1 MPSKLGLSV
10 ALTAD
15 PSAFEKG
22 LKDALK
28 VTQTAGKLTEKAA
41 GEMVAGIQAKLDGMG
56 KGSSM
61 RQAIRQFENLAAKM
75 QMAGMEGTKAFNDLI
90 QKTGKL
96 KDEQQDLKALIQTG
110 GPAGAFI
117 AMGNAAKVAMG
128 GVNALQGAMTLMGA
142 EGEDLQRTM
151 VKLQAGMAFAQG
163 LKDLEGLKDTFTQ
176 IKSVITSQVIPAL
189 TTMKGAI
196 AATGIGLLIV
206 GVGMA
211 ISYFDKMAEAAEMAA
226 QRVDNALK
234 FADTVQK
241 LDQMDAQ
248 IAINKKKRAGAT
260 EREIYETQKYYN
272 QRYIDDLLVARETAG
287 ENAYKI
293 DAQISEARKKM
304 AVDQSNFELQEY
316 QRQEEQ
322 RKQSTEKYKA
332 AVNAALSLQKE
343 INNELEK
350 SNLNS
355 LDQQIFD
362 LDQWK
367 NEKTKVLTEAGM
379 SALSLEAL
387 YYTKLSAMVKQHA
400 QELRNSLPSSM
411 GIKANVDFKTGNVG
425 ELDSS
430 FSKGTLSIERQ
441 TAALKELQT
450 VYMDFSET
458 LKTAVQGALVD
469 VASAMGT
476 AMATGQ
482 DLGKAM
488 GLALLG
494 AMSNFMRQLGEMF
507 IAAGFAKLK
516 FDAGMIAIGGAP
528 LAIAAGAALVAASA
542 AATAKIQKANQPARF
557 ATGGIVGGNSFMG
570 DRVPALLNSGEMVL
584 NKQQQANL
592 FAIANGNTKAGTV
605 RVTGETI
612 VRGRDIVI
620 AFKNA
625 ERDYNRG

>member
-1 MPSKLGLSV
+1 MAKNNLNISLGVDVDNLKKG
-10 ALTAD
+10 
-15 PSAFEKG
+15 FE
-22 LKDALK
+22 DAIR
-28 VTQTAGKLTEKAA
+28 VTQAAGKRTEQEARLMA
-41 GEMVAGIQAKLDGMG
+41 EGIVKQLDKIGNQTT
-56 KGSSM
+56 M
-61 RQAIRQFENLAAKM
+61 RGAIRQMENLAG
-75 QMAGMEGTKAFNDLI
+75 QIQRVGLEGTKAFNEVI
-90 QKTGKL
+90 KQTGRL

-128 GVNALQGAMTLMGA
+128 GVNALQGAMGMFGSESEDVQKGLM
-142 EGEDLQRTM
+142 
-151 VKLQAGMAFAQG
+151 KLQAGMAFAQG

-322 RKQSTEKYKA
+322 RKQNSEKYKA

-367 NEKTKVLTEAGM
+367 NEKTKVLTDAGM

-411 GIKANVDFKTGNVG
+411 GIKANVNFDTNNVG
-425 ELDSS
+425 SLDSS
-430 FSKGTLSIERQ
+430 FSKGTLSAERQ
-441 TAALKELQT
+441 AAALKELQT
-450 VYMDFSET
+450 VYVDLSQT
-458 LKTAVQGALVD
+458 LSTAVTGSLTD

-476 AMATGQ
+476 AMASGQ
-482 DLGKAM
+482 DLGEVM
-488 GLALLG
+488 GKVMLNALAG
-494 AMSNFMRQLGEMF
+494 FMKQMGEMF
-507 IAAGFAKLK
+507 IAAGVAKLA
-516 FDAGMIAIGGAP
+516 FDQAMIKVGGAP
-528 LAIAAGAALVAASA
+528 LAIAAGAALVAASSA
-542 AATAKIQKANQPARF
+542 MTANLQKANEPARF

-584 NKQQQANL
+584 NKQQQSNL